1 LKSLANAVEIRNKIL
16 RAFEQA
22 EAEEDVSHH
31 RDLLTFVLI
40 GGGPT
45 GVEMAAA
52 IAILVRN
59 SLRSEFRRIDPTS
72 ARIVLLDAAARLL
85 GSFSESLSQAA
96 KNRLE
101 RLGVEVRLGH
111 AADQIDEKGV
121 IVAGERIPSKTVIW
135 TAGVAPSPAGKWLD
149 AETDRAGRVR
159 VQRDLR
165 VPANPEIFVIGDTA
179 SLDQDGKPLPGVAQ
193 VAMQQGRY
201 VGKLIGRRIAG
212 KNGQRPF
219 RYFDKGN
226 MAVVGKGFAVMQS
239 GKLKMSGFLAWLA
252 WAAVHLELL
261 AQPGLRISVFVQ
273 WMWTFVTGQRGSR
286 LIVDHTRTEPRKSI
300 PATAVSTAPSSQPPV
315 TAVVS
320 SK

>member
-1 LKSLANAVEIRNKIL
+1 
-16 RAFEQA
+16 
-22 EAEEDVSHH
+22 
-31 RDLLTFVLI
+31 
-40 GGGPT
+40 
-45 GVEMAAA
+45 
-52 IAILVRN
+52 
-59 SLRSEFRRIDPTS
+59 
-72 ARIVLLDAAARLL
+72 LLDAAPRLL
-85 GSFSESLSQAA
+85 GSFSESLSEAA
-96 KNRLE
+96 KKRLE
-101 RLGVEVRLGH
+101 RLDVEVRPGH

-121 IVAGERIPSKTVIW
+121 IVAGERIASKTVIW

-165 VPANPEIFVIGDTA
+165 VPGNPEIFVIGDTA

-201 VGKLIGRRIAG
+201 VGKLIRRRIAG

-252 WAAVHLELL
+252 WAAVHLEFL
-261 AQPGLRISVFVQ
+261 AEPGLRISVFVQ
-273 WMWTFVTGQRGSR
+273 WIWTFVTGQRGSR
-286 LIVDHTRTEPRKSI
+286 LIVDHTRIQPMKSI
-300 PATAVSTAPSSQPPV
+300 PAMAASTAAESQPPV